1 MQDKELDN
9 LLKES
14 VENEKVR
21 DISNVWN
28 DIKEEVL
35 SQKKQQYVFW
45 KRWVPI
51 VLTSVMVIV
60 CVILSPL
67 LINEP
72 SVPENPQEEIFYSD
86 ALGATGVTLIEAL
99 ETLNQLNES
108 CITTQ
113 KYEITDTMIF
123 LSEENKVKGA
133 KFTIYSEDPIFV
145 YAEIDLYTKDVDANI
160 KIEEDYDSTCTVK
173 SASVHYKFKQEL
185 DGLYEYDIYIV
196 HNDIQYIIYYMGL
209 SNDLTEFLNYFID

>member
-14 VENEKVR
+14 VQKEKTKEF
-21 DISNVWN
+21 SNVWE
-28 DIKEEVL
+28 DIKEDIFPKKV
-35 SQKKQQYVFW
+35 QKSIFW

-72 SVPENPQEEIFYSD
+72 SAPETPQEEIFYSD
-86 ALGATGVTLIEAL
+86 TLNREDATLIE
-99 ETLNQLNES
+99 TLDGLKQLNVS
-108 CITTQ
+108 NITSQ
-113 KYEITDTMIF
+113 KYEITDTMLF
-123 LSEENKVKGA
+123 LSEVDKIKGA
-133 KFTIYSEDPIFV
+133 GFTIYTESPIMV
-145 YAEIDLYTKDVDANI
+145 YAEIKLYAKDVNLEI
-160 KIEEDYDSTCTVK
+160 NLNENYDTTCIVK
-173 SASVHYKFKQEL
+173 TASVYYKFKQES
-185 DGLYEYDIYIV
+185 DGIYEFDIYIV
-196 HNDIQYIIYYMGL
+196 HNNIQYVMFYMGL